1 MIMKKTY
8 KNIIFL
14 ITIVLGVI
22 YLTWRLFFTIP
33 LDNGILS
40 AVFGILLFYCELITA
55 LGSFELMYKSLVF
68 KGIPEIVPIP
78 DEEYPD
84 VDVLIATHNEDAELL
99 YKTINA
105 CTFMDYPDKS
115 KVHIYICDDTN
126 RQEIK
131 ELAEQFGIGYLGL
144 ENNTQAK
151 SGNYNNALRHTT
163 SPLIATFD
171 ADMIPQRSFLLKT
184 IPYFSLPYYKKEGN
198 AWVRLSKEDAEKN
211 PKIGF
216 VQTPQSFYNVD
227 LFQYNLYSE
236 ANIPNE
242 QDFFSKEI
250 NILRNSSNSTVYTGS
265 NTVISREAL
274 ESIGLFPVNTIT
286 EDYETGMRIQA
297 NGYKTFSTT
306 ECLASG
312 ITPNTLK
319 GMISQRRRWARGVI
333 QSSRNCHIP
342 FKKGLGIAGNISYL
356 FGFSYWWSFF
366 RRIIFIISPIIFA
379 LFNLQ
384 IVNCTFKEVLLLW
397 APAYFFN
404 TMSMR
409 ILSSKIRNQRW
420 NQIIDTILA
429 PFLIV
434 PVFLETI
441 CISQKKFKVTDKS
454 KGIKKDRMNLIYAIP
469 NLILLVLSILA
480 MLRFIHGKYGM
491 SLVYSSFIIFWLLY
505 NVINLIYA
513 MYFLL
518 GREIFRE
525 SDRIEVKEKI
535 TCNDS
540 GIKFSGVT
548 SDLSDTGLSFDLDT
562 LTYIPIDKPITLEIT
577 TDLYKSKFKAVVVVC
592 NKLDQSGKYRYRCKI
607 SDIDDKN
614 KRQYSQIMHDREH
627 NLTSKL
633 NLWMTSID
641 GIIINAHKRIQ
652 KVKAEKRQLP
662 RVNIGECITLNT
674 GVVANFVDFNYRYVN
689 LDVSIKSSIDSSTRY
704 SFVFHEK
711 YEIEIKLSDKAD
723 NNKRLFEIV
732 NYESLI
738 HNSDFIRLINLYDR
752 RE

>member
-1 MIMKKTY
+1 M
-8 KNIIFL
+8 
-14 ITIVLGVI
+14 
-22 YLTWRLFFTIP
+22 
-33 LDNGILS
+33 
-40 AVFGILLFYCELITA
+40 
-55 LGSFELMYKSLVF
+55 
-68 KGIPEIVPIP
+68 
-78 DEEYPD
+78 
-84 VDVLIATHNEDAELL
+84 
-99 YKTINA
+99 
-105 CTFMDYPDKS
+105 
-115 KVHIYICDDTN
+115 
-126 RQEIK
+126 
-131 ELAEQFGIGYLGL
+131 
-144 ENNTQAK
+144 
-151 SGNYNNALRHTT
+151 
-163 SPLIATFD
+163 
-171 ADMIPQRSFLLKT
+171 
-184 IPYFSLPYYKKEGN
+184 
-198 AWVRLSKEDAEKN
+198 
-211 PKIGF
+211 
-216 VQTPQSFYNVD
+216 
-227 LFQYNLYSE
+227 
-236 ANIPNE
+236 
-242 QDFFSKEI
+242 
-250 NILRNSSNSTVYTGS
+250 
-265 NTVISREAL
+265 
-274 ESIGLFPVNTIT
+274 
-286 EDYETGMRIQA
+286 
-297 NGYKTFSTT
+297 
-306 ECLASG
+306 
-312 ITPNTLK
+312 
-319 GMISQRRRWARGVI
+319 
-333 QSSRNCHIP
+333 
-342 FKKGLGIAGNISYL
+342 
-356 FGFSYWWSFF
+356 
-366 RRIIFIISPIIFA
+366 
-379 LFNLQ
+379 
-384 IVNCTFKEVLLLW
+384 
-397 APAYFFN
+397 
-404 TMSMR
+404 
-409 ILSSKIRNQRW
+409 
-420 NQIIDTILA
+420 
-429 PFLIV
+429 

-491 SLVYSSFIIFWLLY
+491 ALVYSSFIIFWLLY

-562 LTYIPIDKPITLEIT
+562 RTSIPIDKPITLEIT

-689 LDVSIKSSIDSSTRY
+689 LDVSIKSSIDSSTKY